1 MRKWKSSLLLA
12 VMIAAALGQTAT
24 EMDSPQIN
32 RIASKLHCNCGC
44 NQSMACVMPPG
55 CPVCKT
61 NKAKMVNMQKS
72 GMSDQQILDQYVA
85 ENGKDILI
93 VPPGIAGVL
102 GPYVALTLGLL
113 LVVWTIRRYMR
124 PRKAALNGPPIDAAT
139 LARIEKDTANLD

>member
-12 VMIAAALGQTAT
+12 VMIVAAVGQTAT

-55 CPVCKT
+55 CPVCKM

-72 GMSDQQILDQYVA
+72 GMSDQQILNQYVA
-85 ENGKDILI
+85 ENGKDVLI

-102 GPYVALTLGLL
+102 GPYVALSLGLL
-113 LVVWTIRRYMR
+113 LVLWTIRRMMR
-124 PRKAALNGPPIDAAT
+124 PRKAALNGPPLDAAT

>member
-1 MRKWKSSLLLA
+1 M
-12 VMIAAALGQTAT
+12 
-24 EMDSPQIN
+24 
-32 RIASKLHCNCGC
+32 
-44 NQSMACVMPPG
+44 
-55 CPVCKT
+55 

-85 ENGKDILI
+85 ESGKDILI

>member
-1 MRKWKSSLLLA
+1 MRKWKSSVLLA

-32 RIASKLHCNCGC
+32 RIASKLHCSCGC

-55 CPVCKT
+55 CPVCKM

-85 ENGKDILI
+85 ESGKDILI

-113 LVVWTIRRYMR
+113 LVVWTIRRLMR
-124 PRKAALNGPPIDAAT
+124 PRKLVVNGPPIDAAT

>member
-1 MRKWKSSLLLA
+1 MHKWKSSFLIA
-12 VMIAAALGQTAT
+12 IMMAAAVGQTAT
-24 EMDSPQIN
+24 EMNSPAID
-32 RIASKLHCNCGC
+32 RIASKLKCSCGC
-44 NQSMACVMPPG
+44 NQTMACVMPPG

-85 ENGKDILI
+85 ENGKDILV

-102 GPYVALTLGLL
+102 GPYVALTLGLG
-113 LVVWTIRRYMR
+113 LVIWTIRRLMR
-124 PRKAALNGPPIDAAT
+124 PGPASPNGPPIDPET

>member
-1 MRKWKSSLLLA
+1 MHKWKSSLLLA
-12 VMIAAALGQTAT
+12 VMVAAALGQTAT

-61 NKAKMVNMQKS
+61 NKAKMVNLQKS

-85 ENGKDILI
+85 ENGKDVLI
-93 VPPGIAGVL
+93 VPPGIASVL
-102 GPYVALTLGLL
+102 GPYVALSLGLL

>member
-12 VMIAAALGQTAT
+12 VMIVAAVGQTAT

-44 NQSMACVMPPG
+44 QQSMACVMPPG
-55 CPVCKT
+55 CPVCKM

-85 ENGKDILI
+85 ENGKDVLI

-113 LVVWTIRRYMR
+113 LVLWTIRRMMR
-124 PRKAALNGPPIDAAT
+124 PRKVVLNGPPIDAAT